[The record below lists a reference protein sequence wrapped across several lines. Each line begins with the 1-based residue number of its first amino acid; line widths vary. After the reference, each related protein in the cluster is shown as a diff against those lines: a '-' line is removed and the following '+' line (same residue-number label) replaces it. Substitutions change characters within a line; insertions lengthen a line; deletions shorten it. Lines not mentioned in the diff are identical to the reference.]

1 MGVMTKLEIPA
12 RQAALMWA
20 HMSRAYPQEGCGV
33 LLGTEEGGMR
43 RVEEVVALENVHP
56 ADRRNRYEIA
66 PERLLETEKRA
77 REAGLDLLGFFHS
90 HPDRPAEP
98 SRFDLERAWP
108 YYSYLIASVVAGEV
122 VDVRS
127 FRRAGDGTRFEA
139 EAVTICPERGAP
151 EPERGSE

>member
-1 MGVMTKLEIPA
+1 MASLRIPA
-12 RQAALMWA
+12 RQAAVLRA
-20 HMSRAYPQEGCGV
+20 HLSRAYPREGCGV
-33 LLGTEEGGMR
+33 LLGTEQGGVR
-43 RVEEVVALENVHP
+43 RVVEVVALENVHR
-56 ADRRNRYEIA
+56 ADHRDRYEIA

-90 HPDRPAEP
+90 HPDLPAEP

-122 VDVRS
+122 VEVRS
-127 FRRAGDGTRFEA
+127 FRRAGDGIRFEA